1 MQYVFA
7 FSGPQGSG
15 KSKLSGAAV
24 LKLVRLRVAVI
35 RYGIK
40 DTFTA
45 YARAITSDLGGKF
58 EGLAS
63 LKTMQLAI
71 STAAESIEPTVW
83 SKRYLDEVVRR
94 HESGWSVVT
103 DDIRTSMNF
112 DTLREIAERPNTEV
126 MLFVLQASEECRK
139 ARVSVWR
146 DNGGYTEAGFDYS
159 EHGRVKVIEV
169 DTENTGEEMCVLAVQ
184 TLIEQV
190 VAEHGQDSYQG

>member
-15 KSKLSGAAV
+15 KSKMSSAAFE
-24 LKLVRLRVAVI
+24 KLARLNVAVA
-35 RYGIK
+35 RYGVK

-45 YARAITSDLGGKF
+45 YAKDITSDLGGKF
-58 EGLAS
+58 EDLAS

-94 HESGWSVVT
+94 HSGGWSVVT

-112 DTLREIAERPNTEV
+112 DTMREIAERPNTEV
-126 MLFVLQASEECRK
+126 ILFVLKASEECRK

-159 EHGRVKVIEV
+159 EPGLVKVIEM
-169 DTENTGEEMCVLAVQ
+169 DTENTGEEMCILAVQ